1 MRVLFVG
8 RQLGGLQRCLRM
20 VFCQQSA
27 REEWKSWDGGL
38 RSDRRPNERLPCL
51 ASLSQ
56 SRQRLSGSS
65 MYVSGWQ
72 CPRRAGLRL
81 ARTLQL
87 ATLFFMLV
95 ALLLPPWRLG

>member
-1 MRVLFVG
+1 MFADGFLPAECERG
-8 RQLGGLQRCLRM
+8 
-20 VFCQQSA
+20 
-27 REEWKSWDGGL
+27 EEELESGGL
-38 RSDRRPNERLPCL
+38 RSDSDRSSNKRLPYL
-51 ASLSQ
+51 VSLSQ

-65 MYVSGWQ
+65 MHVSGWQ
-72 CPRRAGLRL
+72 CPRRACLRL